1 MASAKQYQMEFLMGA
16 RLNGNFGAAFT
27 KAQQE
32 FARLGREIQAV
43 QAVQNNI
50 STYEKQQ
57 KAVETTGA
65 KLQNLQQ
72 RYALLQKEIQ
82 ETAGSTAGLER
93 EKLRLEQ
100 QISNTSAA
108 LEQQKKR
115 LAQSTEY
122 LKQAGL
128 NTELLAQKSEELTA
142 REKELKDAQL
152 KAAEAAK
159 TFGERTAEGAAM
171 AQQALVSA
179 GLTAGVK
186 AVTDV
191 LIQSGKAAMEYETA
205 MAGVRRTVGGSE
217 ASIAAMGEGFRDLS
231 TDIPITTTELGK
243 IAETAGQLGIAQEA
257 VSGFTEVM
265 AQLSTTTDLTAD
277 TAATMLAQFSNIT
290 GTTDYERLGSAVA
303 FMGDSTATTAS
314 KVVEMSQGL
323 AAAANLAGM
332 AETDILAIAAAVG
345 SLGIE
350 AQAGSTAISTLISTL
365 HKAVET
371 GNGLTDF
378 ASVAGM
384 TAAEFKTAWGRDAVG
399 AMDAFIQGLNDTER
413 NGRSAVVILDELGIT
428 NVRQTKAILGL
439 ASAGDL
445 LSGAI
450 RQANNAWAE
459 NTALQE
465 KAGIMYGTTESR
477 LVMMQN
483 AGRNLGIT
491 IGEQF
496 TPELRALIDAGT
508 GALELMTDFVQEHP
522 AVVKGVLSFVTV
534 AGSAA
539 AAITAISAAGKAL
552 KLLDLAAVFAGP
564 GGAAILAA
572 TAIGGIAAAVA
583 GIAIEAGKGI
593 PALKDLTEA
602 AQDMGNVLTD
612 SARAYDDSA
621 ASILASANLADVYI
635 DRLDALGGG
644 MNRTAEAQQEYHNTL
659 ALLCQT
665 VPDLAKYIDLEN
677 DSITGGTAALR
688 ANTDAWKENAMAQAM
703 QERLKALYA
712 AQADVLIEVEKNRL
726 KLTEAQAKAEEIER
740 RRTETL
746 ARMNAL
752 SREAQRNGESLPKEY
767 YALQD
772 SLVDLG
778 REYQTAEKN
787 VRTYETALAEG
798 GEAAVS
804 AEAEITLA
812 TEAVENLSGALADSS
827 GAEAQAGALA
837 EIEDAIAPVRSEVE
851 LLRAAYQEAYDSAL
865 DSIAGQY
872 RIWDQAAK
880 VIPTSADKIN
890 KALESQVKYWENYNA
905 NLQTILDN
913 AGEIEGL
920 NEMLASLDPGDKN
933 TVNFVAGL
941 AQAAKNDKQTLK
953 DMVSNWQEAQKA
965 QQEAAG
971 SFADYVTEFSGQ
983 MDGLQQTFAETIQNM
998 SLADEAAEAARE
1010 TIQAFI
1016 DQAGGMSG
1024 SVRAAYARLGQ
1035 AALDALAGGPG
1046 AVPAGEPAAAKRRR
1060 GYASGTSNAEPGWAM
1075 VGENGPEMMFF
1086 RGGERVLT
1094 AAETARRVEPLRA
1107 LPLPV
1112 SGTPSVQLQIN
1123 VGGNAGPETVAALR
1137 EQGTDIVQ
1145 QVLDALDA
1153 RNADARRRVY

>member
-1 MASAKQYQMEFLMGA
+1 MPSQKQFQMEFLMGA

-27 KAQQE
+27 RAQQE

-171 AQQALVSA
+171 AQQALMSA

-231 TDIPITTTELGK
+231 MDIPITTTELGK

-384 TAAEFKTAWGRDAVG
+384 TAAEFKTAWGRDAVE

-602 AQDMGNVLTD
+602 ARDMGDVLTD
-612 SARAYDDSA
+612 SAQAYDDSA

-688 ANTDAWKENAMAQAM
+688 ANTDAWKQNAMAQAM

-712 AQADVLIEVEKNRL
+712 AQADVLVEAEKNRL

-772 SLVDLG
+772 SLVSLG

-787 VRTYETALAEG
+787 VRTCEAALAEG
-798 GEAAVS
+798 KEAAAA

-812 TEAVENLSGALADSS
+812 AEAVGNLSGELSDTS
-827 GAEAQAGALA
+827 GAEAQAGALT
-837 EIEDAIAPVRSEVE
+837 EIENAIAPVRSEVE

-872 RIWDQAAK
+872 QLWDRAAE

-905 NLQTILDN
+905 YLQTILDN

-941 AQAAKNDKQTLK
+941 AQAAKNDKQALK

-1016 DQAGGMSG
+1016 DQAGGMS
-1024 SVRAAYARLGQ
+1024 SNVRAAYARLGQ
-1035 AALDALAGGPG
+1035 SALDALAGTQT
-1046 AVPAGEPAAAKRRR
+1046 AAEPAPAKRRR

-1137 EQGTDIVQ
+1137 EQGADIVQ

>member
-32 FARLGREIQAV
+32 FARLGKEIQTVNRLQSDISAYQKQQ
-43 QAVQNNI
+43 QAVQN
-50 STYEKQQ
+50 TEK
-57 KAVETTGA
+57 KHA
-65 KLQNLQQ
+65 NLTRQMQ
-72 RYALLQKEIQ
+72 LLEAEMRNASANALP
-82 ETAGSTAGLER
+82 GLER
-93 EKLRLEQ
+93 EHLKLEQ
-100 QISNTSAA
+100 QLGNTSAA
-108 LEQQKKR
+108 LERQQQKVQQTGER
-115 LAQSTEY
+115 LQR
-122 LKQAGL
+122 AGVDTANL
-128 NTELLAQKSEELTA
+128 AGRSAELAE
-142 REKELKDAQL
+142 QL
-152 KAAEAAK
+152 RGLEAEQRKVAEGAK
-159 TFGERTAEGAAM
+159 TFGEQMAEGAAM
-171 AQQALVSA
+171 AQQALASA

-243 IAETAGQLGIAQEA
+243 IAETAGQLGIARQE

-265 AQLSTTTDLTAD
+265 AQLSTTTDLTA
-277 TAATMLAQFSNIT
+277 TLLAQFANIT

-350 AQAGSTAISTLISTL
+350 AQAGSTAMSTLISTL
-365 HKAVET
+365 HKAAET
-371 GNGLTDF
+371 GNGLEDF
-378 ASVAGM
+378 ASVANM
-384 TAAEFKTAWGRDAVG
+384 TAAEFKTAWGRDAVS
-399 AMDAFIQGLNDTER
+399 ALNAFIQGLNDTER

-450 RQANNAWAE
+450 RQANHAWAE

-465 KAGIMYGTTESR
+465 KAGIMYNTTESR

-539 AAITAISAAGKAL
+539 AAITAIRAAGKAL

-572 TAIGGIAAAVA
+572 TAIGGVAAAVA
-583 GIAIEAGKGI
+583 GIAVGAREGV

-602 AQDMGNVLTD
+602 ARDMGDVLTD
-612 SARAYDDSA
+612 SVQAYDDSA

-644 MNRTAEAQQEYHNTL
+644 MHRTAAAQQEYHNTL

-665 VPDLAKYIDLEN
+665 VPDLAKHIDLEN
-677 DSITGGTAALR
+677 DEIDGGTAALR
-688 ANTDAWKENAMAQAM
+688 ANTDAWKQNAMAQAM
-703 QERLKALYA
+703 QERVTALYA

-740 RRTETL
+740 RRKETL
-746 ARMNAL
+746 DRMNAL
-752 SREAQRNGESLPKEY
+752 SREAQRNGEALSQEY
-767 YALQD
+767 YDLQD

-778 REYQTAEKN
+778 REYQTAEKTIH
-787 VRTYETALAEG
+787 TYETALAEG
-798 GEAAVS
+798 SEAAAA
-804 AEAEITLA
+804 AEAEITLTA
-812 TEAVENLSGALADSS
+812 EAVGRLNGAMSDTS

-851 LLRAAYQEAYDSAL
+851 LLQAAYQEAYDSAL
-865 DSIAGQY
+865 DSISGQFQL
-872 RIWDQAAK
+872 WDQAAE

-890 KALESQVKYWENYNA
+890 QALESQANYWKDYNA
-905 NLQTILDN
+905 NLQTILSN

-941 AQAAKNDKQTLK
+941 AQAAKNDKQALK
-953 DMVSNWQEAQKA
+953 DMVANWQEAQKA

-1016 DQAGGMSG
+1016 DQAGGMTG
-1024 SVRAAYARLGQ
+1024 SVRTAYARLGQ
-1035 AALDALAGGPG
+1035 AALDALAG
-1046 AVPAGEPAAAKRRR
+1046 AQAAAEPAAVKRRR

-1075 VGENGPEMMFF
+1075 VGENGPELLYFH
-1086 RGGERVLT
+1086 GGERVLT
-1094 AAETARRVEPLRA
+1094 AAETARRAEPLRA
-1107 LPLPV
+1107 LPLPA

-1123 VGGNAGPETVAALR
+1123 VSGSAGPETVEALR
-1137 EQGTDIVQ
+1137 EQGGDIVQ

-1153 RNADARRRVY
+1153 RDADRMRSRY